1 MAHAAGGPLQAAVDL
16 SDKTVDAWAGE
27 ITNKWRT
34 LIAQQQKA
42 SAIAGQVADSLQ
54 SPRGKADPRG
64 VAKEGNL
71 APSATLGRSAC
82 FLLVCAQT
90 RKDYAFWHQFNEKP
104 SVIPGCPGLLVI
116 SLYLIHSA
124 LVLMTYFHAMQ
135 ESLSHKRSACLS

>member
-1 MAHAAGGPLQAAVDL
+1 MAHASGGALQAAVDI

-42 SAIAGQVADSLQ
+42 SAIASQGADSLQ

-82 FLLVCAQT
+82 FLLACA
-90 RKDYAFWHQFNEKP
+90 HCN
-104 SVIPGCPGLLVI
+104 IPFPDLLC
-116 SLYLIHSA
+116 SFSDDA
-124 LVLMTYFHAMQ
+124 LPCNA
-135 ESLSHKRSACLS
+135 ESLSQKMSAYSS

>member
-1 MAHAAGGPLQAAVDL
+1 MQQCRAHASGGALQAAVDL

-42 SAIAGQVADSLQ
+42 SAIAAQGVDSLQ

-64 VAKEGNL
+64 VANEGTL

-82 FLLVCAQT
+82 FLVACAHC
-90 RKDYAFWHQFNEKP
+90 D
-104 SVIPGCPGLLVI
+104 IPF
-116 SLYLIHSA
+116 LIHSA
-124 LVLMTYFHAMQ
+124 LFLATHFHCMQ
-135 ESLSHKRSACLS
+135 ESLSQVMSAHSR